1 MNNEVDSMM
10 KCSDNRKM
18 SGFKLEHAEL
28 KDAAATSPRSFE
40 IEQKLELSDQASNS
54 ISCNSDSEDY
64 KNLNE
69 DDEPPKAV

>member
-1 MNNEVDSMM
+1 MNSEVDSMMM

-40 IEQKLELSDQASNS
+40 IE
-54 ISCNSDSEDY
+54 
-64 KNLNE
+64 
-69 DDEPPKAV
+69 